1 MSFKNEMVFIT
12 GGASGIGLAIA
23 QRLAA
28 AGAQLVLLGRDK
40 AKGEAAA
47 KTLPNAQ
54 FQQLDLRNAADVAQV
69 SRDLVSK
76 HPGVRFLVNAAGV
89 FVPKAFLQTSQA
101 DYDSY
106 LDINRGTYFFTQAVT
121 QAMLDHKK
129 GGAVLNVGSMWA
141 HQAVKATPS
150 AAYSMAKS
158 GLHAFTQH
166 AAMELAEYKIRV
178 NAVAPAVVK
187 TPVYE
192 AFIPKQQVDEVLNG
206 FNAFHPLG
214 RVGTANDVAAAAEF
228 LLSDDASWITGT
240 VLDVDGGV
248 MAGRN

>member
-1 MSFKNEMVFIT
+1 MSFKNELVFVT

-28 AGAQLVLLGRDK
+28 AGAQVVLLGRDK

-76 HPGVRFLVNAAGV
+76 HPSVRFLVNAAGV
-89 FVPKAFLQTSQA
+89 FVPKSFLLTNHA